1 MEAVTFLIAVVALV
15 IAVLAYRRA
24 GGGTQD
30 LRRQVESL
38 GSATGSMTEKT
49 REKTADV
56 LQRME
61 RLVRGKEKSSPEQEE
76 GEDNRPPRA

>member
-1 MEAVTFLIAVVALV
+1 MEAVTFLIAVLALV

-24 GGGTQD
+24 GGTQD

-38 GSATGSMTEKT
+38 SSATGSMTEKT

-56 LQRME
+56 LQRVE
-61 RLVRGKEKSSPEQEE
+61 RLIRGKEKSSPEQEE
-76 GEDNRPPRA
+76 GEDNPPPRA